1 MKVFLVLFILAVGD
15 SEPQEGS
22 IEQKSVKD
30 CWAQLGKLMQQPI
43 PPNTS
48 AVQYSCVVKLGEP
61 A

>member
-22 IEQKSVKD
+22 IEVKSVKD
-30 CWAQLGKLMQQPI
+30 CWVQLGKLMQQPL
-43 PPNTS
+43 PPDTI
-48 AVQYSCVVKLGEP
+48 AVRYACDVKFGEP

>member
-1 MKVFLVLFILAVGD
+1 MKVFLVLFILVTGD

-22 IEQKSVKD
+22 IEVQSVKD
-30 CWAQLGKLMQQPI
+30 CWVQIGKLMQQPI
-43 PPNTS
+43 PPNAS

>member
-1 MKVFLVLFILAVGD
+1 MKVFLVLFILAAGD

-22 IEQKSVKD
+22 IEVQSVKD
-30 CWAQLGKLMQQPI
+30 CWVQLGKLMQQPM